1 MLIEGSCHCGK
12 VRYRARS
19 RHPSPYMRCYCSICR
34 KAGGG
39 GGYSINTE
47 ADADSLEVEGKQHVK
62 IFRAMVERDGKL
74 EKSAHQRHFC
84 GECGCHLWAFHPQ
97 WPELIH
103 PVAGSLD
110 TELAPPPAHVHI
122 MLGSK
127 AAWVEVEGKPGD
139 VRFDRYPEKSIADW
153 HDDHGLTVD

>member
-12 VRYRARS
+12 VRYRANS
-19 RHPSPYMRCYCSICR
+19 KHPAPYMRCYCSICR

-47 ADADSLEVEGKQHVK
+47 ADTDSLEVEGKEYVK
-62 IFRAMVERDGKL
+62 IFQAMVERDGKL
-74 EKSAHQRHFC
+74 QRSKHQRHFC
-84 GECGCHLWAFHPQ
+84 GECGCHLWAFHPS

-103 PVAGSLD
+103 PVAGSID
-110 TELAPPPAHVHI
+110 TPLPPPPAHVHI

-127 AAWVEVEGKPGD
+127 APWVEVEGNAD
-139 VRFDRYPEKSIADW
+139 DAHFDEYPEKSIADW